1 MAGDTSLGMELLL
14 EAEDEGTWH
23 AGDGLVRRQAE
34 FWCNRE
40 LEVRNGAAMAGAVVV
55 L

>member
-1 MAGDTSLGMELLL
+1 MASDVGLGMELLL
-14 EAEDEGTWH
+14 EAEGEGTWPV
-23 AGDGLVRRQAE
+23 GDGLVRGQAK

-40 LEVRNGAAMAGAVVV
+40 LEVHNGAAMAATVVV